1 MCIFITFPRGVDS
14 RALYDDLRCFNM
26 NVTDMGTVVYVHRN
40 DITATEISQILV
52 ICDKYGHYDVTVS
65 K

>member
-1 MCIFITFPRGVDS
+1 MRIFITFPRGVDS
-14 RALYDDLRCFNM
+14 RALYDDLRCFKM

-40 DITATEISQILV
+40 DITAAEISQILV
-52 ICDKYGHYDVTVS
+52 ICDKYGRYDVTVS

>member
-1 MCIFITFPRGVDS
+1 MRIFITFPRGVDS

-26 NVTDMGTVVYVHRN
+26 NVTDMGTVVYAHRN
-40 DITATEISQILV
+40 DITAKEMSQILV
-52 ICDKYGHYDVTVS
+52 VCDKYGHYDVSVT

>member
-1 MCIFITFPRGVDS
+1 MRIFITFPRGVDS

-52 ICDKYGHYDVTVS
+52 ICDKYGRYDVTVS

>member
-1 MCIFITFPRGVDS
+1 MRIFITFPRGVDS
-14 RALYDDLRCFNM
+14 RALYDDLRCFKM

-40 DITATEISQILV
+40 DITAKDMSQILV
-52 ICDKYGHYDVTVS
+52 ICDKYGRYDVTVS